1 MARIVVLGM
10 MAAIAMAGPVC
21 AQSGVDLETD
31 QYKRVHLR
39 AMRAVSAGELDQLV
53 KALEDFAAE
62 HPEDA
67 ETWYALTV
75 AHTQRGALVEA
86 MACVKEAVSRG
97 LPIERFVAGPR
108 DLLRPLVSRITFQ
121 EYAKGR
127 ATPLLHGPLL
137 GRVTGTRAGVWMRTA
152 HEAEV
157 RVTLTPKDATGGARS
172 ANGRTTAAE
181 DFTTVVDVDGLA
193 ADTAYTYT
201 VSIDG
206 RRLKDAG
213 WTFHTMPPT
222 GMPATLRLG
231 FGGGAGYVPQHE
243 RVWETILEFEPRAFL
258 FLGDNVYIDTPED
271 PAVQDYVYY
280 RRQSRPEYR
289 AFLGATPVFAIYDD
303 HDFGDNDC
311 WGGPEFE
318 SPAWKRPVWERFR
331 RQWAN
336 PSYGG
341 GEALPGCWFTWQA
354 GDVDFFFLD
363 CRYYRTNPKRKKT
376 SMLGPRQLDWLLGKL
391 KASDGTF
398 KVLVSSVPWAHGTK
412 PGSRDTWD
420 GYAQERETIFSCIEK
435 NRLDGV
441 VLLSADRHRSDV
453 WKIERENGYDF
464 YEFESSRLTNQHVHK
479 KMPGAQ
485 FSYNESQSFGLLDFD
500 TTKLDPTVT
509 YRIVNIDGE
518 VVHTVCVTRS
528 QLTAPE

>member
-1 MARIVVLGM
+1 MARIVVLLLL
-10 MAAIAMAGPVC
+10 AAGSVS

-39 AMRAVSAGELDQLV
+39 AMRLMSEDNLDRLV
-53 KALEDFAAE
+53 KALEYFAAE

-67 ETWYALTV
+67 ETWYALAV
-75 AHTQRGALVEA
+75 AHTQRGAMVDA

-108 DLLRPLVSRITFQ
+108 DLLRPLISRVTFQ
-121 EYAKGR
+121 QYAESR
-127 ATPLLHGPLL
+127 VSPLVHGPLL
-137 GRVTGTRAGVWMRTA
+137 GSVTDTRVRVWVRTA
-152 HEAEV
+152 REAKV
-157 RVTLTPKDATGGARS
+157 RVTITPKDANGKARS
-172 ANGRTTAAE
+172 ADGRTTAA
-181 DFTTVVDVDGLA
+181 DDYTTAVEVNELA

-206 RRLKDAG
+206 KTLKNDG
-213 WTFHTMPPT
+213 WMLRTMPPAN
-222 GMPATLRLG
+222 MPATLRLG

-243 RVWETILEFEPRAFL
+243 RMWETILEFEPRAFL
-258 FLGDNVYIDTPED
+258 LLGDNVYIDTPED
-271 PAVQDYVYY
+271 AAVQDYVYY

-303 HDFGDNDC
+303 HDFGINDC
-311 WGGPEFE
+311 WGGPDIE

-341 GEALPGCWFTWQA
+341 GKALPGCWFTWRA
-354 GDVDFFFLD
+354 ADVDFFFLD
-363 CRYYRTNPKRKKT
+363 CRYYRTNPKRRSP
-376 SMLGPRQLDWLLGKL
+376 SMLGPRQLDWLLRKL
-391 KASDGTF
+391 KASDGAF
-398 KVLVSSVPWAHGTK
+398 KVLVSTVPWAYGTK
-412 PGSRDTWD
+412 PGSKDTWD
-420 GYAQERETIFSCIEK
+420 GYAQERETIFSCIES
-435 NRLDGV
+435 NRLGGV

-453 WKIERENGYDF
+453 WKIKRKDGYDF

-479 KMPGAQ
+479 KMPDAE

-518 VVHTVCVTRS
+518 VVHTVRVARS